1 MIFVAS
7 INIQYHWLI
16 VTSDFKV
23 VTDPPTLF
31 NNVELH
37 FVVVI
42 VNLQIFLLT

>member
-7 INIQYHWLI
+7 INIQYQWLI
-16 VTSDFKV
+16 VTFDFKFV
-23 VTDPPTLF
+23 VDPPTLF

-42 VNLQIFLLT
+42 VNL